1 MKIVISELNWP
12 VGIELL
18 LQKGWKV
25 IYDPNLWSDNV
36 RLSRELS
43 DADALIV
50 RNQTKVDK
58 ELLAHGGRL
67 KVIGRLGVGLDNID
81 LQFASAHDI
90 PIVFAKNANA
100 NSVAEYVVS
109 AMLSYCRPLMEAA
122 TDVKEGKW
130 NRKRFTRVEIY
141 GKTLGLI
148 GYGDVGHRVAIRAKA
163 LGMTVL
169 GYDPFVGAYDFA
181 VTESGI
187 RPAPLEQLYRSADFI
202 SLHVPLTKQT
212 VNLIHEGA
220 LQQMRP
226 NVVLINSSRGGIINE
241 HDLHKALQQNT
252 ISGAFLDVLGQ
263 EPPEPDHPL
272 LALDNCWIT
281 PHIAGLTEESQ
292 VRTSEM
298 VATEV
303 IRELEGTP
311 SLCRVVTKL

>member
-1 MKIVISELNWP
+1 MKIVISELNWA
-12 VGIELL
+12 VGTQLL
-18 LQKGWKV
+18 QQKGWKV
-25 IYDPNLWSDNV
+25 VYDPTLWQDHA
-36 RLSRELS
+36 RLIRELS

-50 RNQTKVDK
+50 RNQTKVD
-58 ELLAHGGRL
+58 EDLLTHSDRL

-81 LQFASAHDI
+81 LQFAAIRHI
-90 PIVFAKNANA
+90 PVVFGKFANA
-100 NSVAEYVVS
+100 NSVAEYVIS
-109 AMLSYCRPLMEAA
+109 AMLSYCRPLVEAA
-122 TDVKEGKW
+122 DDVKEGRW
-130 NRKRFTRVEIY
+130 DRKRFTRMEIY

-148 GYGDVGHRVAIRAKA
+148 GLGDIGHRVAIRAKA

-187 RPAPLEQLYRSADFI
+187 RPATLEQIYRNADFI

-212 VNLIHEGA
+212 VNLINENA
-220 LQQMRP
+220 FRQMRP
-226 NVVLINSSRGGIINE
+226 EVVLINSSRGGIINE
-241 HDLHKALQQNT
+241 QDLYNALRHHT
-252 ISGAFLDVLGQ
+252 IAGAFLDVLQQ
-263 EPPEPDHPL
+263 EPPDSDHPL

-292 VRTSEM
+292 ARTSEM

-311 SLCRVVTKL
+311 SLCRANAK